1 MISNNNII
9 DNEEFNIS
17 NYLHNKTSDFDKV
30 TAAMNWSID
39 ANATI
44 IIPTANLI
52 DLENRWINFNSMIKK
67 KRRESDWKSLELFGM
82 TNQEHYDKLHAEIL
96 KNDIENDIDKKISPV
111 SESYVEMED
120 SYYAPDAINYTSL
133 DVEKAREWA
142 KDSDRIII
150 LPTRTLA
157 ELEELW
163 DSYNMMIKK
172 HRRESDWMSTN
183 IFGITN
189 LRHYEYLKNQ
199 FLKEDISKEDK
210 EAYGSVIESVNMIKF
225 KRYYGQAINESIPD
239 TVKSLTE
246 MVVRSNGVYED
257 AITSNIVSDVL
268 DKYDSD
274 IIAPSDIVDTIICG
288 DMPYIDPNEMIDK
301 GVFGQ
306 TPAENYYG
314 VLADNSMLTDKFSVK
329 EWFDLYKSIDKGLYT
344 EFGNYASEW
353 VNKVRDL
360 LYELNL
366 MKDRW
371 TDDRIRARKQSLLEL
386 GWDPDIEFS
395 NKARKIAREMA
406 SFRMRSNFSGKSFKV
421 INLKEFKSLNSL
433 ESINESSTSLKP
445 VYVVMIEGKS
455 YFSKV
460 IRTFTKDIYSHV
472 AISLDPELHDM
483 YSYGINI
490 NEHSDRKGFRKE
502 DISDLP
508 VGGRIGVFAFFVSDN
523 VYKKIVAFIDS
534 FKENAEKTS
543 YSFTNLV
550 TYLFNIPYNTEWKLV
565 CSQFVDR
572 CLQAAGIN
580 LTGRDSSQVSPA
592 DLNKSLTEGN
602 RIYNLYEG
610 IHSKY
615 DAKAISRLV
624 SALSRKAKPLK
635 ESYANYYIN
644 ENMYIAGVLG
654 NINNIDALMEMK
666 DHVSIV
672 ENSLTRKLLENV
684 IFDSISIRPLGE
696 AKEFPIQFDKDGNLL
711 IKNLK
716 KIDYEAEYA
725 KSHKLLKEYD
735 NSKNYEGIKYEL
747 SKLWMMMCMIEDKLH
762 SKKFQDLP
770 SFAIE
775 TSTAH
780 KARAKIINDFK
791 YYLEK
796 VMKEEPKFN
805 FTEYYDQSPFSSAT
819 TKINS
824 STLSFMGK
832 MIVKFIKSL

>member
-1 MISNNNII
+1 M
-9 DNEEFNIS
+9 
-17 NYLHNKTSDFDKV
+17 
-30 TAAMNWSID
+30 
-39 ANATI
+39 
-44 IIPTANLI
+44 
-52 DLENRWINFNSMIKK
+52 
-67 KRRESDWKSLELFGM
+67 
-82 TNQEHYDKLHAEIL
+82 
-96 KNDIENDIDKKISPV
+96 
-111 SESYVEMED
+111 
-120 SYYAPDAINYTSL
+120 
-133 DVEKAREWA
+133 
-142 KDSDRIII
+142 
-150 LPTRTLA
+150 
-157 ELEELW
+157 
-163 DSYNMMIKK
+163 
-172 HRRESDWMSTN
+172 
-183 IFGITN
+183 
-189 LRHYEYLKNQ
+189 
-199 FLKEDISKEDK
+199 
-210 EAYGSVIESVNMIKF
+210 
-225 KRYYGQAINESIPD
+225 
-239 TVKSLTE
+239 
-246 MVVRSNGVYED
+246 
-257 AITSNIVSDVL
+257 
-268 DKYDSD
+268 
-274 IIAPSDIVDTIICG
+274 
-288 DMPYIDPNEMIDK
+288 
-301 GVFGQ
+301 
-306 TPAENYYG
+306 
-314 VLADNSMLTDKFSVK
+314 
-329 EWFDLYKSIDKGLYT
+329 
-344 EFGNYASEW
+344 
-353 VNKVRDL
+353 
-360 LYELNL
+360 
-366 MKDRW
+366 
-371 TDDRIRARKQSLLEL
+371 
-386 GWDPDIEFS
+386 
-395 NKARKIAREMA
+395 
-406 SFRMRSNFSGKSFKV
+406 
-421 INLKEFKSLNSL
+421 
-433 ESINESSTSLKP
+433 
-445 VYVVMIEGKS
+445 
-455 YFSKV
+455 
-460 IRTFTKDIYSHV
+460 
-472 AISLDPELHDM
+472 
-483 YSYGINI
+483 
-490 NEHSDRKGFRKE
+490 
-502 DISDLP
+502 
-508 VGGRIGVFAFFVSDN
+508 
-523 VYKKIVAFIDS
+523 
-534 FKENAEKTS
+534 
-543 YSFTNLV
+543 
-550 TYLFNIPYNTEWKLV
+550 
-565 CSQFVDR
+565 
-572 CLQAAGIN
+572 QAAGIN